1 MLRVGLLTSTQAML
15 IGLFAPICWGMSV
28 SLVRGIAE
36 GFGMALGQFFPYC
49 VATICVFF
57 HCRFAGLSSYRQAVS
72 LFRHTDGKP
81 ELSEFLSG
89 HLYFERRRA
98 DDGSRHGQLFVAVT
112 HNSLCR
118 AL

>member
-1 MLRVGLLTSTQAML
+1 
-15 IGLFAPICWGMSV
+15 MSV

-36 GFGMALGQFFPYC
+36 GFGMAQGQFFLYC

-57 HCRFAGLSSYRQAVS
+57 IVVTGLSSYRQAIS

-89 HLYFERRRA
+89 HLHFERRRA

>member
-1 MLRVGLLTSTQAML
+1 
-15 IGLFAPICWGMSV
+15 MSV

-36 GFGMALGQFFPYC
+36 GFGMAQGQFFSLLC
-49 VATICVFF
+49 CNDLRFF

-112 HNSLCR
+112 HNALCR